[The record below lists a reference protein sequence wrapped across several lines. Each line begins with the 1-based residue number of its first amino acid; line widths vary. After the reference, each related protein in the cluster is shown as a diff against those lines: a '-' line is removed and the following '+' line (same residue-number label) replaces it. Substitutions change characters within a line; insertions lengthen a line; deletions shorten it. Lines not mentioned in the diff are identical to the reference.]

1 MHSGHIQR
9 HKTVLWL
16 LFSIIIPMA
25 NLKDLDKIE
34 GELRKKVEF
43 YPVGNIS
50 DVLNIAF
57 PGVMEKQ
64 TPKL

>member
-1 MHSGHIQR
+1 
-9 HKTVLWL
+9 
-16 LFSIIIPMA
+16 MA

-34 GELRKKVEF
+34 ADLRKKVEF